1 MGLGAAFYLKTP
13 AGGGRCKP
21 GTTRRE
27 RGVRSSYREVS
38 GSVLP
43 RKGFRVHR
51 SPALVLGMGLLLAAG
66 CARQA
71 TRPEDIFKGAYAAF
85 EANQWQ
91 QAVDGF
97 TRYLQAGP
105 TTPMRG
111 EVYYYRG
118 QALVHLNRREEA
130 RADFE
135 RAIGAR
141 ASPPIPGFARVA
153 IGNLYYEE
161 GNDRK
166 AIQTYLE
173 ILRKPD
179 ATLPLDMIILRLAVS
194 LQRIGQWSAADQYLA
209 YLINRYSDTQSAVE
223 AWRRFHATGFTVQ
236 TGAFAS
242 NTAALRQ
249 ADRLRGE
256 GFLPTM
262 GQAKRGSQTFYAVRV
277 GKVQT
282 YAEAAAL
289 AQQIRQAGFPVL
301 IVP

>member
-1 MGLGAAFYLKTP
+1 MLLKKDGVGA
-13 AGGGRCKP
+13 
-21 GTTRRE
+21 
-27 RGVRSSYREVS
+27 RGAVPVRS
-38 GSVLP
+38 GSLRGGSP
-43 RKGFRVHR
+43 RKGLLVRR
-51 SPALVLGMGLLLAAG
+51 YPALVLVVGLLLVTG
-66 CARQA
+66 CAPQTIRSE
-71 TRPEDIFKGAYAAF
+71 RDIFKEAYTAF
-85 EANQWQ
+85 EAGRWQ

-97 TRYLQAGP
+97 TQYLRTCP
-105 TTPMRG
+105 TSPTRG
-111 EVYYYRG
+111 EIYYYRG
-118 QALVHLNRREEA
+118 QALVHLTRRQEA
-130 RADFE
+130 KADFE
-135 RAIGAR
+135 RAIGAK
-141 ASPPIPGFARVA
+141 AGPPIPDFARAA

-161 GNDRK
+161 GNDPK

-242 NTAALRQ
+242 NTAASRQ
-249 ADRLRGE
+249 ADRLRGA
-256 GFLPTM
+256 GFLPTV
-262 GQAKRGSQTFYAVRV
+262 GQVKRGSQMLYAVRA

-282 YAEAAAL
+282 YAEAAVL
-289 AQQIRQAGFPVL
+289 AQKIRQAGFSVL